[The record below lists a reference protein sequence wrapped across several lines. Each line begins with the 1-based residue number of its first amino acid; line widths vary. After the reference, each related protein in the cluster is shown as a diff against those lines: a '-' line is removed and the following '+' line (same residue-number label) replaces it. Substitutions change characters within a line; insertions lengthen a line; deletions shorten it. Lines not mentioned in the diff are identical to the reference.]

1 MNFLERKINRI
12 LNEKIYIETLI
23 RSNSQLVIFQM
34 NGKKIIYFNG
44 KRSSTIFAL
53 LEAKLHSHIISKAR

>member
-12 LNEKIYIETLI
+12 LNEKTYIETLI

-34 NGKKIIYFNG
+34 NGKKNY
-44 KRSSTIFAL
+44 IF
-53 LEAKLHSHIISKAR
+53 